1 MSTSTPPKRIID
13 LDEDCLL
20 EIFSHIHDLQG
31 LISLCSI
38 GERWKAIIY
47 KNRLKSVKYLMRFDS
62 NREPKLAKDTVYF
75 HGYGPL
81 IVTDQVNLFP
91 NIEVLDLRAKLD
103 KKLNENDILHFVNK
117 ANKLKGLIQ
126 EGRYFSEEI
135 IKKCENLE
143 MLATTGTH
151 LGPYL
156 EEYVCKIKQLKLRC
170 YSLDELSHN
179 PRNLC
184 NLERPNISVGSVG
197 MYNGPKLMKL
207 KILEMS
213 FTSKYG
219 FEFLNYCPG
228 LESVY
233 LLIKSNKHIVS
244 GSTNRA
250 NGSECSQEWSSLW
263 TLLVRYPNLKH
274 LALRGNSSIFDIDVK
289 ELVALLPNL
298 ELVDF
303 RKCDG
308 ITVESLNFVQKFSA
322 MQNRV
327 INLYCNVNEE
337 QMKVDLPHL
346 SYDPDCIVKEFDL
359 MRHCFAKDFENL
371 PYFIG
376 V

>member
-20 EIFSHIHDLQG
+20 EIFSHIHDLQV
-31 LISLCSI
+31 
-38 GERWKAIIY
+38 GERWKVIIY
-47 KNRLKSVKYLMRFDS
+47 KNRLKSVKYLMHS

-81 IVTDQVNLFP
+81 KVNDQVNLFP

-103 KKLNENDILHFVNK
+103 QKLNENDILHFVNK

-126 EGRYFSEEI
+126 EESYFSEEI

-143 MLATTGTH
+143 MLAPTGTH

-184 NLERPNISVGSVG
+184 NLERLNISVGSVG

-228 LESVY
+228 LEINNESV
-233 LLIKSNKHIVS
+233 SHF
-244 GSTNRA
+244 TQNRA

-263 TLLVRYPNLKH
+263 TLIVRYPNLKH

-322 MQNRV
+322 MQNRK
-327 INLYCNVNEE
+327 INLYCNENAK
-337 QMKVDLPHL
+337 QMKLDLPHL
-346 SYDPDCIVKEFDL
+346 SYDPDCIVKEFDF